1 MQGCLHGVDRA
12 LGHGEVETTVA
23 IIRGRDT
30 ECALIAR
37 LFRERGAVLCRP
49 RYSTAPH
56 CSPRAVW

>member
-1 MQGCLHGVDRA
+1 MDRA